1 MPITHNPRQQPVA
14 TALQQQ
20 LEQVLATAN
29 AIEDNAKDEGG
40 QPLSLQFVSEC
51 RSQIYRISAAL
62 TRASLPV
69 PAPTPA
75 PFLPTFPSFTGKELL

>member
-14 TALQQQ
+14 TALQKQ

-40 QPLSLQFVSEC
+40 QPLSLEFVSEC
-51 RSQIYRISAAL
+51 RSQIYKISAAL
-62 TRASLPV
+62 TRASVPV
-69 PAPTPA
+69 SSPDSY
-75 PFLPTFPSFTGKELL
+75 LPTFPSCTGKELH

>member
-40 QPLSLQFVSEC
+40 QPLSLEFVSEC

-62 TRASLPV
+62 TRASVPV
-69 PAPTPA
+69 LAPAPS
-75 PFLPTFPSFTGKELL
+75 LPTFPSFTGKELL